1 MMSHQFSSS
10 ALVVAAVV
18 IVAFAAVRSQGTV
31 GKQDV
36 EGITNFTRLDATVA
50 CAGATR
56 ASAVPALKKEGFKS
70 IVNLRRASEAGAD
83 VEGERA
89 AATAAGLNYY
99 HFPFAVPKG
108 EDPSVNRTVQEF
120 LEVVKNR
127 ENQPVFIH
135 CAGGGRAAGFWL
147 IKRVMIDGWDVAR
160 ARQEANLVSSD
171 PNSASINWAEQY
183 ARTHKQ

>member
-1 MMSHQFSSS
+1 MMNSR
-10 ALVVAAVV
+10 ATPTVVLAAVLVAA
-18 IVAFAAVRSQGTV
+18 ALSGVRAQAPV
-31 GKQDV
+31 GKRDI

-56 ASAVPALKKEGFKS
+56 ATAVPELKAEGFRS
-70 IVNLRRASEAGAD
+70 IVNLRRATEEGAD

-89 AATAAGLNYY
+89 AAAAAGLNYY
-99 HFPFAVPKG
+99 HFPFAVPRAP
-108 EDPSVNRTVQEF
+108 DPAVDATVQEF
-120 LEVVKNR
+120 LQVVKNP

-147 IKRVMIDGWDVAR
+147 IKRVLVDGWDVER
-160 ARQEANLVSSD
+160 ARQEANGVSND

-183 ARTHKQ
+183 ARTHRP